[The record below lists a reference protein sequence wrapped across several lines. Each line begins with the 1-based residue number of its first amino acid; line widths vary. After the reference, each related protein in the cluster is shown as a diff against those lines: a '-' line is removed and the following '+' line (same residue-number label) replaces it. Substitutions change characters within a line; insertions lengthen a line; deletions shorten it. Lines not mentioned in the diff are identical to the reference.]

1 MDNEHFKNKNYFEP
15 GCETEQGCKDALF
28 SSISSFS
35 KDELSVVNKAYEFSH
50 NAHINQ
56 KRQSG
61 QPYIVHPLSV
71 AKILADLGLDYQ
83 SIAAALLHDVDIMMT
98 FLKGEEIQYNNE
110 KEGWPLKCEINRL
123 CELFGSDTVKS
134 AIKPLSV
141 KEIMMNGA
149 WRR

>member
-1 MDNEHFKNKNYFEP
+1 M
-15 GCETEQGCKDALF
+15 
-28 SSISSFS
+28 
-35 KDELSVVNKAYEFSH
+35 LSWN
-50 NAHINQ
+50 ING
-56 KRQSG
+56 K
-61 QPYIVHPLSV
+61 SV
-71 AKILADLGLDYQ
+71 AV
-83 SIAAALLHDVDIMMT
+83 SLHDVDIMMT